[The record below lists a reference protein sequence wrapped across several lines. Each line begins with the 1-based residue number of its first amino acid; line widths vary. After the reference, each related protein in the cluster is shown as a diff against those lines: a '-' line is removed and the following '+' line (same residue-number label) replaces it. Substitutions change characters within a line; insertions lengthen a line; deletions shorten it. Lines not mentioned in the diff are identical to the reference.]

1 MRGAAGRGA
10 RAAACLGLL
19 GLAAAA
25 GRPLRPAPGG
35 GGAGGPGYPPALAA
49 LERAAEAAFN
59 AGDFASLAAFYSD
72 DALLVPPQGGGGGA
86 GFVPRAGI
94 DYLRATAAGVT
105 DLALA
110 PVALTRGPGGAL
122 LELGVSSS
130 SADPDGTP
138 YFIEWRP
145 AATAKGWEIAVEII
159 AAGAGPERDEVAPYQ
174 GGSTFEDIRGKE
186 ANLASAFNKGDYG
199 AMEALYSL
207 LSHVVPPS
215 ADQFVGQPNMPAYF
229 QSLAEMGVKDLKLEP
244 VTVAENGD
252 AVHELGVATH
262 SFCLEGC
269 FYYVR
274 WQREGSGHFAY
285 QALLDVQAIR

>member
-1 MRGAAGRGA
+1 MRGAGRGA

-35 GGAGGPGYPPALAA
+35 AGGPGYPPALAA
-49 LERAAEAAFN
+49 LEREAEAAFN
-59 AGDFASLAAFYSD
+59 AGDFASLAEFFSD
-72 DALLVPPQGGGGGA
+72 DALLVPPQAAGGGG

-94 DYLRATAAGVT
+94 EDYLRATAAGVT

-110 PVALTRGPGGAL
+110 PVALTRGPGGAF
-122 LELGVSSS
+122 LELGISSS

-145 AATAKGWEIAVEII
+145 AATAKGWEIAVEIV
-159 AAGAGPERDEVAPYQ
+159 AAGTGPERDEVPPSQ
-174 GGSTFEDIRGKE
+174 GGSTLEDIRLKE
-186 ANLASAFNKGDYG
+186 ANLASSFNNGDYE
-199 AMEALYSL
+199 AMAALYSL

-215 ADQFVGQPNMPAYF
+215 ADQFVGQPSMPAYF
-229 QSLAEMGVKDLKLEP
+229 RSLAQMGVKDLKLEP
-244 VTVAENGD
+244 VTVAEHGD

-262 SFCLEGC
+262 SLCPEGC

-274 WQREGSGHFAY
+274 WQREGTGHYAY